1 MPSEFGEWLKAEL
14 AKRGWSMRQ
23 LALRSGVHPAS
34 VGNAVRRGVTPRME
48 SILKMA
54 EALGEDPA
62 LRAAKPG
69 DLGLNKIV

>member
-1 MPSEFGEWLKAEL
+1 MPSEFGKWLQAEL

-34 VGNAVRRGVTPRME
+34 VTNVVRTGATPRME

-62 LRAAKPG
+62 LKAAKPG
-69 DLGLNKIV
+69 DLGLNKNV